1 MWSFF
6 RVKPHC
12 HKLDSY
18 LLSLGEEG
26 ASGSEVEFGFLD
38 LGTVSQPCSMDI
50 LSCTVLHGMFSRIPD
65 LLLMAVI
72 TKTSLDIAEH
82 SPRGKITPH

>member
-38 LGTVSQPCSMDI
+38 LGTS
-50 LSCTVLHGMFSRIPD
+50 LSPAPWTF
-65 LLLMAVI
+65 
-72 TKTSLDIAEH
+72 
-82 SPRGKITPH
+82 